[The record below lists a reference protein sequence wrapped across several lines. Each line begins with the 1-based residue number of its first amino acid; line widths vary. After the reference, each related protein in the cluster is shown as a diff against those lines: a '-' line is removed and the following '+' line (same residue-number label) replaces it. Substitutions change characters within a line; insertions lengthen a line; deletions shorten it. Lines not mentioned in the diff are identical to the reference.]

1 MTNNINKKKTKIAYN
16 LACEELS
23 KLTGESLDVL
33 QNRLSKQAVKQ
44 IENDMQRIKCCVKC
58 ECCNRTQYFRR
69 NKKDNQQIIETF
81 ELAKHVFCTS
91 STCAEKN
98 ERPDKS
104 NYVIWTAYSWEF
116 WLTEDDAKMLQEKY
130 GLSWSWSKVLISDEA
145 YEKALA
151 RAQELKEKTLQ
162 IVERQKKVKH
172 IVNSLSDY
180 QDEITDRINAR
191 YESEKDMLLTYCA
204 VILQKHIQTGDHY
217 EWRDVY
223 DPFDRSGDIYETG
236 LSIKDEIVQDPKNY
250 TLDDLLEEYTGGK
263 VPTFV
268 SGIGWGFP
276 KIGEELSDELMY
288 EISCSMI
295 YDIVTDIIEEKLL
308 PLADDDEMRHAII
321 EACDN
326 LDYPEYGYDSKVEFL
341 SFENLLNDFGIRATD
356 MPAIDFV
363 QRANPYLEKCDDYNS
378 FKQSFMNLS

>member
-33 QNRLSKQAVKQ
+33 QNRLSKQATEQ
-44 IENDMQRIKCCVKC
+44 MGQTMCCVKC
-58 ECCNRTQYFRR
+58 ECCDRTQYFRR
-69 NKKDNQQIIETF
+69 SKKDNQQIVETF
-81 ELAKHVFCTS
+81 GLAKYVFCTS
-91 STCAEKN
+91 SNCSETTK
-98 ERPDKS
+98 RPDKS
-104 NYVIWTAYSWEF
+104 KYVVWTAYSWEF
-116 WLTEDDAKMLQEKY
+116 WLTEEDAKMLQEKY
-130 GLSWSWSKVLISDEA
+130 GFSWSWSKVLIPGEA
-145 YEKALA
+145 YEKAIA
-151 RAQELKEKTLQ
+151 KAQALKEKALR
-162 IVERQKKVKH
+162 IMERQDKVKH

-180 QDEITDRINAR
+180 QDEITNRINAR

-223 DPFDRSGDIYETG
+223 DPFDKSGDIYETG

-268 SGIGWGFP
+268 SGIGWGFT

-288 EISCSMI
+288 EISYSMVC
-295 YDIVTDIIEEKLL
+295 DIVTDVIEEKLL

-341 SFENLLNDFGIRATD
+341 SFENLLNDFGIRAAD